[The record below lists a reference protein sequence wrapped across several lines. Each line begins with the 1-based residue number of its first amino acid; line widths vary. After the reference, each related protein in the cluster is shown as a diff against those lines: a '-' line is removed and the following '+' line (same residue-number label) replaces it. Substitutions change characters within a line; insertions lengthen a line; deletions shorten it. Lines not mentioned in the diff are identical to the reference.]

1 MTCERGH
8 FYLSKTNR
16 NYQDLKL
23 LNLEKLKS
31 STSDQV
37 FNCTIV
43 NHALPF
49 LYGELFESMLNS
61 IKLMFVVGPQIV
73 KIYYF

>member
-37 FNCTIV
+37 FNGTIV